1 MKRLESEIVTAVL
14 LAAGESR
21 RMGDFKQLLRL
32 GDKTFVEH
40 CVDQL
45 LASGVGELIVV
56 TGHRDSDVQ
65 HAVGRRPVRFAH
77 NADYRSG
84 MASSIKCGIRAAS
97 ENAGAFLIALVD
109 QPQIQA
115 ETVSHLIQAYEKER
129 TGIVIPR
136 YDGRNGHPILLDG
149 RLKEEIL
156 NMNLEE
162 GLREVVR
169 AHADEILR
177 IDVSSRAV
185 VDDCDLP
192 EDFQRLLGS

>member
-1 MKRLESEIVTAVL
+1 MGQVERGIITAVL

-45 LASGVGELIVV
+45 LASGVGEVIVV
-56 TGHRDSDVQ
+56 TGHRESDVQ
-65 HAVGRRPVRFAH
+65 RAIGDRSVRFAH
-77 NADYRSG
+77 NAEYRSG
-84 MASSIKCGIRAAS
+84 MASSIKRGIRAAS
-97 ENAGAFLIALVD
+97 ENARAFLIALVD

-115 ETVSHLIQAYEKER
+115 ETIRQLIQAYEVKPA
-129 TGIVIPR
+129 GIVIPR

-149 RLKEEIL
+149 RLRDEIL
-156 NMNLEE
+156 NMSLED

-169 AHADEILR
+169 EHADEVLR
-177 IDVSSRAV
+177 IDVSSRTV

-192 EDFQRLLGS
+192 EDYQRLLGS

>member
-1 MKRLESEIVTAVL
+1 MITAVL

-32 GDKTFVEH
+32 GEKTFVEH

-56 TGHRDSDVQ
+56 TGHREGDVRQ
-65 HAVGRRPVRFAH
+65 ALGDRPVKFAH

-84 MASSIKCGIRAAS
+84 MASSIKCGIQAAS
-97 ENAGAFLIALVD
+97 EKARAFLIALVD

-115 ETVSHLIQAYEKER
+115 ETIRHLIQVFDHGQAR
-129 TGIVIPR
+129 IVIPR
-136 YDGRNGHPILLDG
+136 HVGRNGHPILLDE
-149 RLKEEIL
+149 RLRSEIL
-156 NMNLEE
+156 NMSVDD
-162 GLREVVR
+162 GLRQIVR
-169 AHADEILR
+169 AHETETQR

-192 EDFQRLLGS
+192 EDYGRLLSS